1 MKDVVNTKIKF
12 REPFRPFAPSVLA
25 DNVHDFFDVS
35 SSSNVILEDF
45 MLSVIP
51 VKESKGNEISA
62 VNHMGTAR
70 IQRVKEESNTLY
82 YNLIKKFFEVTGIP
96 MLLNTS
102 FNVRGEPIVNSPS
115 DAINT
120 FKKSGI
126 DTLVLG
132 NFIVDKK

>member
-25 DNVHDFFDVS
+25 DNVNDFFDVS

-51 VKESKGNEISA
+51 VKESRGNEISA

-102 FNVRGEPIVNSPS
+102 FNVRGEPIVNSPG

>member
-1 MKDVVNTKIKF
+1 MPHSTVRKNAPDASIPQQHNRRHGKQHRQCRDVDGND
-12 REPFRPFAPSVLA
+12 R
-25 DNVHDFFDVS
+25 DFW
-35 SSSNVILEDF
+35 IL
-45 MLSVIP
+45 LY
-51 VKESKGNEISA
+51 EISA

-70 IQRVKEESNTLY
+70 IQRVREESNTLY

-102 FNVRGEPIVNSPS
+102 FNIRGEPIVNSPG